1 MSYTVQYSNTG
12 KTPIVIADQST
23 NNSTSISLVGRNSTN
38 FGQAFGEN
46 FLHMLEHFSKGNS
59 PSNPIEGQIW
69 FDTSNSSIKLLKVYN
84 GASWV
89 PVNGL
94 FQTSTDPVDKK
105 RGDLWVNLT
114 TSQLKVW
121 NGTDWI
127 LIGPNTSN
135 NTQTGSFSAVIN
147 DNIGVGFPHNVIM
160 NYVDND
166 IIAIVSK
173 NSFTPNPV
181 IPGFTAL
188 VPGLNISTL
197 AFSGAVSKV
206 AGYSDAALNLKITN
220 SLDPVSADK
229 FLRNDIDG
237 QASRFLEG
245 YLSINSNTGLKI
257 GATTQT
263 VVLEKQLT
271 SAVLSNRVN
280 GGVIG
285 LSVIKDNVL
294 NQIVTVA
301 GNTLR
306 VGINQLSPTATLDI
320 NGTAKLSGKLTIGAA
335 TGTGTIIE
343 PTTASQWEIGSQAKP
358 FKTVY
363 ADTFMSSTAAFAMVP
378 TGSILL
384 FAGPTLPSGWVLCD
398 GATYSIASKATLY
411 GVIGTTY
418 GGAGTDFNV
427 PDLTTRYLTV
437 SIRYMIK
444 T

>member
-23 NNSTSISLVGRNSTN
+23 NDSTSISLVGRNTTN
-38 FGQAFGEN
+38 FGQAFAEN
-46 FLHMLEHFSKGNS
+46 FLHMLEHFAKGNS
-59 PSNPIEGQIW
+59 PSNPIEGQLW

-173 NSFTPNPV
+173 DSFTPNPV

-197 AFSGAVSKV
+197 EFSGEVSKV
-206 AGYSDAALNLKITN
+206 AGYSDTALNLKITN
-220 SLDPVSADK
+220 SLDPVSADN
-229 FLRNDIDG
+229 FVRNDTDG
-237 QASRFLEG
+237 QASRFIEG

-257 GATTQT
+257 GATSQT
-263 VVLEKQLT
+263 VILEKQLT

-280 GGVIG
+280 GGGIG
-285 LSVIKDNVL
+285 LSVLKDNVL
-294 NQIVTVA
+294 NQIVTVD
-301 GNTLR
+301 GNTQR
-306 VGINQLSPTATLDI
+306 VGINKLSPSATLDV
-320 NGTAKLSGKLTIGAA
+320 NGTAKVSGKLTVGAA
-335 TGTGTIIE
+335 SGTGTIIE
-343 PTTASQWEIGSQAKP
+343 PTTASQWEIGSQLKP

-384 FAGPTLPSGWVLCD
+384 FAGPTLPSGWLLCD
-398 GATYSIASKATLY
+398 GAPYAISSQATLH

-418 GGAGTDFNV
+418 GGAGSDFNV
-427 PDLTTRYLTV
+427 PDLTSRYLTV